1 MAPSRRPIV
10 DMFDTTWLG
19 DPEGQAFSIE
29 IADQYIGFSSP
40 SGEVQVPWIDI
51 ETIDIDIPIANWT
64 AARLSQRI
72 LATMDALQV
81 ANSNG
86 VDMATEM
93 RRGNSDITVTIVR
106 QDGTEVVGW
115 ARKHQPLG
123 YPEPEA
129 KAAIAVL
136 QERVR
141 TSRA

>member
-1 MAPSRRPIV
+1 MAPSKRPIV
-10 DMFDTTWLG
+10 DMFGTTWLG
-19 DPEGQAFSIE
+19 DPEGMSFSIE
-29 IADQYIGFSSP
+29 IADQYIGFCSP

-51 ETIDIDIPIANWT
+51 ASIEVDIPTANWT

-72 LATMDALQV
+72 LATMDALEV

-86 VDMATEM
+86 VDMPMET
-93 RRGNSDITVTIVR
+93 RRGNSDITVRLVR
-106 QDGTEVVGW
+106 KDGTEVVGW

-136 QERVR
+136 R
-141 TSRA
+141 SRAGVSD